1 MNYIIYSPLLLCFTI
16 VIYISFFYY
25 KYIKLTALILLIF
38 LLYFFRGYN
47 KNSLINFPDN
57 FILSPT
63 EGTIKKIYYYKN
75 YTRICIYLNLFNK
88 HIQIIPFDG
97 IISKLKYKKGQF
109 NIAYILKKSEL
120 NERMETTIIS
130 SFGKYKVIQY
140 AGLITK
146 RILTFLNINE
156 YKKKGDFLGLIK
168 FSSRVDL
175 LLPKHINIFVNE
187 NEKID
192 LGQPI
197 ACI

>member
-1 MNYIIYSPLLLCFTI
+1 
-16 VIYISFFYY
+16 
-25 KYIKLTALILLIF
+25 
-38 LLYFFRGYN
+38 
-47 KNSLINFPDN
+47 
-57 FILSPT
+57 
-63 EGTIKKIYYYKN
+63 
-75 YTRICIYLNLFNK
+75 
-88 HIQIIPFDG
+88 
-97 IISKLKYKKGQF
+97 
-109 NIAYILKKSEL
+109 
-120 NERMETTIIS
+120 METTIIS

-156 YKKKGDFLGLIK
+156 YKKKGDILGLIK